1 MAPIALAFTGPELGH
16 LALEVSRERGQS
28 GAISVV
34 ALAIRDGQRW
44 EIDHDGDRPFYPASV
59 MKLFTLAYVA
69 HRLDEGAIAL
79 TPELERAARDMIR
92 DSSNDATGYLI
103 DLACGTTPGPE
114 LIGDDLEAFVRRREA
129 MNAFFSARFGL
140 EVEVRNRT
148 YNEGPYGREV
158 QLMGLRRE
166 HRNRLTPRAAAH
178 LMACIV
184 LGQGFSSAHAEWM
197 RGLLT
202 RAHPGLVDPPVLDAS
217 DPQAT
222 DFLGAATPLG
232 TSFMSK
238 AGWMSEVRHD
248 VLARRWADGTVEV
261 VAVFTEIPDDQGL
274 ITALGRRLWGRS
286 AS

>member
-1 MAPIALAFTGPELGH
+1 MAAIALALTGPELGR
-16 LALEVSRERGQS
+16 LAEDVARDRGQS

-34 ALAIRDGQRW
+34 AIAVRDGQRW
-44 EIDHDGDRPFYPASV
+44 EIDHAGDRPFYPASV

-69 HRLDEGAIAL
+69 HRLDERALAL

-92 DSSNDATGYLI
+92 DSNNDATGYLI

-114 LIGDDLEAFVRRREA
+114 LDGAALETFVQRREA

-140 EVEVRNRT
+140 DVEVRNRT

-158 QLMGLRRE
+158 QLMGARRE
-166 HRNRLTPRAAAH
+166 HRNRLTARSAAH
-178 LMACIV
+178 LMAAV
-184 LGQGFSSAHAEWM
+184 ALGQGFSSARAEWM
-197 RGLLT
+197 QGLLT
-202 RAHPGLVDPPVLDAS
+202 RAHPGLVEPPVLDAA

-248 VLARRWADGTVEV
+248 VLARRGEDGFWEV
-261 VAVFTEIPDDQGL
+261 LAVFTEIPDDQGL

-286 AS
+286 T

>member
-1 MAPIALAFTGPELGH
+1 MAAIAVAFTGPELGR
-16 LALEVSRERGQS
+16 LAEEIARDRGQS

-34 ALAIRDGQRW
+34 AIAVGDGQRW

-59 MKLFTLAYVA
+59 MKFFTLAYVA
-69 HRLDEGAIAL
+69 HRLDEGALAL

-92 DSSNDATGYLI
+92 DSNNDATGYLI

-114 LIGDDLEAFVRRREA
+114 LDGAALETFVQRREA

-140 EVEVRNRT
+140 DVEVRNRT

-158 QLMGLRRE
+158 QLMGARRE
-166 HRNRLTPRAAAH
+166 HRNRLTPRSAAH
-178 LMACIV
+178 LMAAV
-184 LGQGFSSAHAEWM
+184 MLGQGFSSARAEWM
-197 RGLLT
+197 QGLLT
-202 RAHPGLVDPPVLDAS
+202 RAHPGLVEPPVLDAA

-248 VLARRWADGTVEV
+248 VLARRGEDGFWEV
-261 VAVFTEIPDDQGL
+261 LAVFTEIPDDQGL
-274 ITALGRRLWGRS
+274 ITAFGRRLWGRPT
-286 AS
+286 